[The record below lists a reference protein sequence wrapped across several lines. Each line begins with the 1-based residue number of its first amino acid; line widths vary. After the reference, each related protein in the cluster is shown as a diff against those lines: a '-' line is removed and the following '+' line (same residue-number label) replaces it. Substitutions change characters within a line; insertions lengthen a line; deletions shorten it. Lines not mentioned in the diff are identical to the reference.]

1 MNVTINGKPVSFKA
15 TMLKAQQSA
24 KLGVN
29 AADTFF
35 KANKTDVVGNA
46 AVATKATINTCRAA
60 INALASTVK
69 K

>member
-29 AADTFF
+29 AAATFF
-35 KANKTDVVGNA
+35 KAN
-46 AVATKATINTCRAA
+46 
-60 INALASTVK
+60 
-69 K
+69 